1 MQPHLNPYES
11 PQSEQ
16 ANTSNT
22 NTIQG
27 WSGTIDQ
34 RMAFPENTTV
44 ELRRW
49 KQHYNSLIL
58 FVIGLVITMLACF
71 GTGIAFFAK
80 AGPDNTLFLAAAIFL
95 FALGIASL
103 IGVVNRYAWTVPL
116 IWGWVGIWTVIS
128 IGGAIAALSY
138 DASEALV
145 GILQVLVYVVILI
158 VFVGKALAE
167 AGRIFGPD
175 RINEHELKEEL
186 AYREMNS
193 IP

>member
-11 PQSEQ
+11 PQAEQ
-16 ANTSNT
+16 IPTSTT

-27 WSGTIDQ
+27 WTGTIDQ
-34 RMAFPENTTV
+34 RMAFPENSTV

-58 FVIGLVITMLACF
+58 FVIGLVITLLACF

-80 AGPDNTLFLAAAIFL
+80 AGPDNTLFLAAALFL

-103 IGVVNRYAWTVPL
+103 IGVVNRSAWTVPL
-116 IWGWVGIWTVIS
+116 IWIWVGIWTLIS

-138 DASEALV
+138 GSSEAFV
-145 GILQVLVYVVILI
+145 AILQILVYVVVLI

-167 AGRIFGPD
+167 ADLIFGPA